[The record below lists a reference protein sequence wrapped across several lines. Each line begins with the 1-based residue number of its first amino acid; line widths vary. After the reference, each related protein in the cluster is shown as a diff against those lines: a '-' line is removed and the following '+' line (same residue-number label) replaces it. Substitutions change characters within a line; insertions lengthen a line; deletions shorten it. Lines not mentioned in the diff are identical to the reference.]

1 MSRRSTPQKA
11 VDDRSWPI
19 RVCIVVPG
27 SGFSGEGID
36 PHSWLIKELGL
47 SGFAYHSAGRM
58 SRDVSAVYFR
68 ILQDAQCFFDAFPTL
83 QLADDTTSPLYTS
96 PYAQK

>member
-19 RVCIVVPG
+19 RICIVVPG
-27 SGFSGEGID
+27 SGFSGAGID

-68 ILQDAQCFFDAFPTL
+68 TLQDAQRFFDAFPTL

>member
-11 VDDRSWPI
+11 FDDRSWPI

-27 SGFSGEGID
+27 SGFSGAQID
-36 PHSWLIKELGL
+36 PHAWLVKELGL

-58 SRDVSAVYFR
+58 SQNVAAVYFR
-68 ILQDAQCFFDAFPTL
+68 TLQDAQRFFDAFPAL